1 MPKNT
6 RRRPSHEAFLRWE
19 PIPCGPNIEVANGKR
34 SDSSFK
40 KEAWENVCKAV
51 CELAGMPTM
60 TDDQIKNKYN

>member
-1 MPKNT
+1 M
-6 RRRPSHEAFLRWE
+6 
-19 PIPCGPNIEVANGKR
+19 PCGPNIEVANGKR